1 MAHDS
6 WHMKVTVKLLAK
18 ENSSA
23 GDLKILNSEKN
34 SQGDVWIVVL
44 EIKILLRAIIS
55 SFTIIKW
62 VSGIFLWMRNPK
74 ISLRVIIIQ

>member
-1 MAHDS
+1 
-6 WHMKVTVKLLAK
+6 MKVTVKLLAK

-55 SFTIIKW
+55 SFTIIK
-62 VSGIFLWMRNPK
+62 
-74 ISLRVIIIQ
+74 